1 MLATTGTEYILCFA
15 VVPLKHAHSALCV
28 RSRRRRGVCLQ
39 CLVQKQKWKHLSAVA
54 RRAGRASS
62 CVLGTLELLGHNT
75 KRIFNELPLL
85 VCLKK
90 RDAKHG
96 NVRRRRRMARQAALL
111 VCFTP
116 TLFVAVLLK
125 VGNLGTHN
133 SSFLRITKSR
143 DNLRDWRFLY
153 ALIFK
158 LGKRRWN
165 YITQHKV
172 FLELNKTKSKIY
184 QIKFGWQN
192 LKSRFVQTKYTN
204 SSWNTSTICFKST
217 KKNTSRVKD
226 ACIFTWYVW
235 K

>member
-28 RSRRRRGVCLQ
+28 RRGVCLQ

-96 NVRRRRRMARQAALL
+96 NVRRRRRRVARQAALL

-133 SSFLRITKSR
+133 SSFLRTTWEIE
-143 DNLRDWRFLY
+143 DF
-153 ALIFK
+153 
-158 LGKRRWN
+158 
-165 YITQHKV
+165 V
-172 FLELNKTKSKIY
+172 FPYFQTW
-184 QIKFGWQN
+184 IKKKKWHHTA
-192 LKSRFVQTKYTN
+192 QTVIN
-204 SSWNTSTICFKST
+204 NT
-217 KKNTSRVKD
+217 VKQRL
-226 ACIFTWYVW
+226 FRTE
-235 K
+235 